1 MAPSVNYCGALVDA
15 SFKDGLAGIAVHFV
29 CGGKNL
35 FVAETCTA
43 ANALEAELL
52 AIRLALSKAKDAG
65 FVGLSVF
72 SDCQVAVKAL
82 TSGDAP
88 PDRNSLPTFFSCV

>member
-52 AIRLALSKAKDAG
+52 SLGNQAG
-65 FVGLSVF
+65 SFKGKGCWVRRPLRFLGLS
-72 SDCQVAVKAL
+72 
-82 TSGDAP
+82 SGG
-88 PDRNSLPTFFSCV
+88 